1 MKEENEI
8 IVVSPKELQDIFENA
23 VKDQLDKIK
32 KGDYGKPLSE
42 YLTIDDL
49 SKLLNTDRSTI
60 YAWTRRGILQSYG
73 IGRRIYFKRIEID
86 KALIKLDK

>member
-8 IVVSPKELQDIFENA
+8 IVVSPKELQNVVENA

-32 KGDYGKPLSE
+32 KGEYGEPLSE
-42 YLTIDDL
+42 YLTIAEL
-49 SKLLNTDRSTI
+49 SKLLNINRATI
-60 YAWTRRGILQSYG
+60 YTWTRKGILQSYG
-73 IGRRIYFKRIEID
+73 IGRRVYFKRIEID